1 MVFPVVMYRYENWT
15 IQKDWAL
22 KDWYFQTLVLEKTVE
37 SPLDARRSNQ
47 SILKDINPE
56 YSLVGL
62 MLKVKLQYFGHLMG
76 WANSLKKTLML
87 RKIEGRRRRGHRGW
101 DGWMVSMIQWRWV
114 WTNSR
119 REGRPGKPGVLQ
131 FTGSQTVRHDLATE
145 QQQQKSQTRLSDW
158 MTRRIQYIGLP
169 MWLSGKESAC
179 NAGDV
184 GSILE
189 SGRCPG
195 ERKWQPTPVFLPG

>member
-22 KDWYFQTLVLEKTVE
+22 KDWYFQTVVLEKTVE

-101 DGWMVSMIQWRWV
+101 DGWMVSMIQWRWA

-119 REGRPGKPGVLQ
+119 REWRPGNPGVLQ
-131 FTGSQTVRHDLATE
+131 FTGSQTVRHDLETE
-145 QQQQKSQTRLSDW
+145 QQGLAHIVLIELQDLEKCDRLENSKWFQKMNLLSLENSTTCEMSCVSQVTL
-158 MTRRIQYIGLP
+158 
-169 MWLSGKESAC
+169 
-179 NAGDV
+179 
-184 GSILE
+184 
-189 SGRCPG
+189 
-195 ERKWQPTPVFLPG
+195 

>member
-22 KDWYFQTLVLEKTVE
+22 KDWYFQTVVLEKTVE

-87 RKIEGRRRRGHRGW
+87 RKIEGRRRRAHRGW
-101 DGWMVSMIQWRWV
+101 DGWMVSMIQWTLSLNKFQERVKAREAWCAAV
-114 WTNSR
+114 HGVTNS
-119 REGRPGKPGVLQ
+119 
-131 FTGSQTVRHDLATE
+131 QTWLG
-145 QQQQKSQTRLSDW
+145 DW
-158 MTRRIQYIGLP
+158 TTTT
-169 MWLSGKESAC
+169 KES
-179 NAGDV
+179 D
-184 GSILE
+184 
-189 SGRCPG
+189 
-195 ERKWQPTPVFLPG
+195 TT